1 MGKKAYNY
9 ILFSRKNGTL
19 YIGVTTNLKKRI
31 SQHKE
36 GIHEGFTK
44 KYNVT
49 KLGYFEEHQSIIKA
63 IQREK
68 FLKKFSRKR
77 KINLIE
83 KMNPNWDDLFYQL

>member
-49 KLGYFEEHQSIIKA
+49 KLGYFEEHQSIIERSTRSKHHCSYA
-63 IQREK
+63 DTLRCEIC
-68 FLKKFSRKR
+68 
-77 KINLIE
+77 
-83 KMNPNWDDLFYQL
+83 